1 MDGVLGNSLFPFK
14 MRRQDEKRF
23 TEIEREIYFAP
34 STPLQPVRKS
44 IINSQAT
51 TPFPFMMQPF
61 SKAGPDDGSDESDPY
76 EGYDPDHASYV
87 QARQGV
93 MDADERAEDDVH
105 ILEHRLGTGN
115 NGDAI
120 KSLSGLRASHGKN
133 WKNSEI
139 GQQEHNAENDWRN
152 AAVES
157 ATAHHSSN
165 DSDPWPMRQQI
176 ELASQHPILR
186 HASPSP
192 QEGENE

>member
-14 MRRQDEKRF
+14 MRRQDEKKF
-23 TEIEREIYFAP
+23 TEIEREIYFTP
-34 STPLQPVRKS
+34 STPLQPIRKS
-44 IINSQAT
+44 IINSQARA
-51 TPFPFMMQPF
+51 PFPFMMQPF
-61 SKAGPDDGSDESDPY
+61 SKAGPDDGGDPY
-76 EGYDPDHASYV
+76 EGYDSDHAAYV

-93 MDADERAEDDVH
+93 MDAAECAEDDVD
-105 ILEHRLGTGN
+105 ILEHRLGTGS

-139 GQQEHNAENDWRN
+139 GQQEHKAENDWRN
-152 AAVES
+152 AALEA

-165 DSDPWPMRQQI
+165 DSDPWPMSQQY
-176 ELASQHPILR
+176 ELAAQHPILK
-186 HASPSP
+186 HASSAL